1 MPRLRVQTK
10 ASARN
15 YEIVVGRGTLP
26 EAGRLARRCF
36 ESTAKRV
43 AIVSNSKVFSL
54 YGSHV
59 VASLTASGFTV
70 THTLVGDGEQYKSF
84 DTAQKILNFFSKSQL
99 DRDDG
104 IVALGGGVV
113 GDLTGFAA
121 SIFLRGVPV
130 IQIPTTLLAQI
141 DASVG
146 GKTGVNVAA
155 GKNLVGSFHQ
165 PRAVVIDLETLATL
179 PPREL
184 VAGWCETVKQGAVG
198 SRKLFTQTVN
208 FLRKCEPGTVKM
220 SRSLEGLVASH
231 CAFKASI
238 VANDERETMERTD
251 HRSRRVLNFGH
262 TIAHALEA
270 VTRYRYFRHGEA
282 VGYGILTAANLS
294 KNLGMFR
301 ESELEL
307 LTAAVRLCGP
317 LPAANQ
323 LDQHL
328 ILKAIRRDKKRVGD
342 RNQWVLLERIGR
354 ARIVNEREIS
364 PVLIRQSLSEA
375 LS

>member
-1 MPRLRVQTK
+1 LPRLQVQTK

-15 YEIVVGRGTLP
+15 YDIIVGRGILP
-26 EAGRLARRCF
+26 EAGRVARRRF
-36 ESTAKRV
+36 DSTAKRV

-54 YGSHV
+54 YGSGL
-59 VASLTASGFTV
+59 VASLTASGFIV
-70 THTLVGDGEQYKSF
+70 THTLVRDGEQYKSF

-146 GKTGVNVAA
+146 GKTAVNVAG

-165 PRAVVIDLETLATL
+165 PRAVIIDLETLATL

-198 SRKLFTQTVN
+198 SKQLFTQTVDL
-208 FLRKCEPGTVKM
+208 LRTSETGQIQI
-220 SRSLEGLVASH
+220 SRNLEKVVASH

-238 VANDERETMERTD
+238 VSNDERESVARTD

-262 TIAHALEA
+262 TVGHALET

-282 VGYGILTAANLS
+282 VGYGVLAASNLS
-294 KNLGMFR
+294 KNLGMLR

-307 LTAAVRLCGP
+307 LTEAVRLCGP

-323 LDQHL
+323 LDQDL
-328 ILKAIRRDKKRVGD
+328 IMKALRQDKKRVGD
-342 RNQWVLLERIGR
+342 HNQWVLLERVGR
-354 ARIVNEREIS
+354 ARIVNGKKIS
-364 PVLIRQSLSEA
+364 PLLIRKSLSEA
-375 LS
+375 LK

>member
-1 MPRLRVQTK
+1 MSRLQVQTK

-15 YEIVVGRGTLP
+15 YEIIIGRGVLA
-26 EAGRLARRCF
+26 EAGRVARRRF
-36 ESTAKRV
+36 DSTAKRV

-54 YGSHV
+54 YGSRV

-84 DTAQKILNFFSKSQL
+84 DTAEKILNFFSKSQL

-146 GKTGVNVAA
+146 GKTAVNLAS

-165 PRAVVIDLETLATL
+165 PRAVLIDIEALATL

-198 SRKLFTQTVN
+198 SKKLFTQTVD
-208 FLRKCEPGTVKM
+208 FLRRCEPGKVHV
-220 SRSLEGLVASH
+220 SRNLESLVASH
-231 CAFKASI
+231 CALKASI
-238 VANDERETMERTD
+238 IADDEREDVERND

-282 VGYGILTAANLS
+282 VGYGIMAAANLS
-294 KNLGMFR
+294 KNVGMLS

-307 LTAAVRLCGP
+307 LTQGVRLCGP

-323 LDQHL
+323 LDQTL
-328 ILKAIRRDKKRVGD
+328 IMRAIRQDKKRTGGQ
-342 RNQWVLLERIGR
+342 NQWVLLERIGR
-354 ARIVNEREIS
+354 ARIVNGKEIS
-364 PVLIRQSLSEA
+364 PLLIRQSLSEA
-375 LS
+375 LN